1 MKFKLLILL
10 ITISILKPEYK
21 QQSKS
26 TKTEQVGSKKLI
38 LIDRIEAVVAEG
50 DQVKVVTS
58 LDVARRGYDGTT
70 YLVQDL
76 VNEDLLEI
84 LGDKFKI
91 NVDDKDVTRYLQ
103 KMNAS
108 ETQMKAIAQANG
120 YATLSELYEQFKKTF
135 KAQSALSF
143 KTQSELVFSEDVI
156 LQYCKNN
163 PQIRE
168 ANYILQMSFVPFVD
182 SSKQDELKNEI
193 QKYIKHEP
201 NKISVDWDA
210 PITILKNQV
219 SKENSFIFDMK
230 DGQIYIKDMPQGFSL
245 FKMIKSSPE
254 YEVTLEERRLE
265 IVNILRNEKYEEV
278 VKKVVQELRN
288 NALILTPS
296 FDIYPIPE
304 LN

>member
-10 ITISILKPEYK
+10 ITISILKPEDK

>member
-201 NKISVDWDA
+201 N
-210 PITILKNQV
+210 QV